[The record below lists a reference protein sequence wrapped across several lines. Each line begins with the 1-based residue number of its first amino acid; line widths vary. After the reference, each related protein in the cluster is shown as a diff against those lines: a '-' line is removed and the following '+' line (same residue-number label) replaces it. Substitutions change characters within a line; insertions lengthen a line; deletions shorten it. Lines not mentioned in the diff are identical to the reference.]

1 MQYII
6 IINHLLNRR
15 RKSGKGDLTV
25 SANMAYAD
33 HEINLEAIKAAEAE
47 KEEEREGEGE
57 GEGEGE
63 CMYED
68 PDNLVRG
75 GQHFRGRHTPAV
87 EAHSASPYELPVNIA
102 ETNSSSSAPPAG
114 PAGTYATADEV
125 SRSWKDTKIVDAAAE
140 ASQYY

>member
-1 MQYII
+1 
-6 IINHLLNRR
+6 
-15 RKSGKGDLTV
+15 
-25 SANMAYAD
+25 MAYAD

-57 GEGEGE
+57 GEGE

-68 PDNLVRG
+68 PDNLVRS
-75 GQHFRGRHTPAV
+75 GQHFRGRHAPAV
-87 EAHSASPYELPVNIA
+87 QAHSPSPYELPV
-102 ETNSSSSAPPAG
+102 ETSTDNSSSSAPPAG

-140 ASQYY
+140 TSQYY